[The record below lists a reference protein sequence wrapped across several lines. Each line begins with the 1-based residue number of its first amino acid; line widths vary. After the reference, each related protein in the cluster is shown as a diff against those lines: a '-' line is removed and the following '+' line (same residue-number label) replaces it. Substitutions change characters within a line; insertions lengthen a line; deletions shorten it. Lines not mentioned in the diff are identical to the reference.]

1 MIDLLALFAGE
12 ADDRHPGPDHRHP
25 GERRDL
31 SPARAAE
38 LAAALADP
46 TQFGGPVAVA
56 TVSRRAPAYSSGR
69 LWRGPV
75 WLNTNLLLA
84 TGLRANGFAE
94 LAAQVEASSMRLVE
108 AGGPYE
114 YFDAETGA
122 PAPSAV
128 PFFGWTAGYL
138 RRPRRPAQR
147 REPQRDGNLGAGS
160 LSAGNG

>member
-1 MIDLLALFAGE
+1 M
-12 ADDRHPGPDHRHP
+12 
-25 GERRDL
+25 
-31 SPARAAE
+31 
-38 LAAALADP
+38 
-46 TQFGGPVAVA
+46 A

-128 PFFGWTAGYL
+128 PFFGWTAAIYVDL
-138 RRPRRPAQR
+138 AVRLS
-147 REPQRDGNLGAGS
+147 DGNLGAGS